1 MHSGT
6 FPQAISG
13 MLAKMQILY
22 FTKNVGYMSLMH
34 WLPISSINSIV

>member
-1 MHSGT
+1 MHRGT

-13 MLAKMQILY
+13 MLAEMQILY

-34 WLPISSINSIV
+34 WLPISSIHSIV